1 MFRLRFGIAILASL
15 SLLSACSSTSSSPAT
30 VPSAASIAPS
40 VAATVSTAPA
50 STSAASAQTVT
61 AGQMTVA
68 VDQDMPYNG
77 VGTDGKLTGV
87 NGDVITEIAGKL
99 GLQINIQ
106 QMDFSPGLQA
116 IQSGRVD
123 TMTDCPVDTPQREG
137 VYNLSQ
143 GFFYIPLE
151 ISQRK
156 EENLNT
162 IEDIKGHTFGTIQG
176 YSEVPLYQAIP
187 WIGKN
192 LKLYP
197 TVDALIQ
204 DTIAGRLD
212 AFAIGSPTPAYAI
225 AQHPDYNLKYVLMA
239 PTPLLPETTAPGVCV
254 FPVNKSN
261 TTLVPAI
268 NTVLTT
274 MKTNGDLK
282 AIFAKYNMTD
292 PEFINGVTSSASPS
306 PSQ

>member
-1 MFRLRFGIAILASL
+1 MSLVRSGLVALAILSVVGACTSGAT
-15 SLLSACSSTSSSPAT
+15 SAP
-30 VPSAASIAPS
+30 P
-40 VAATVSTAPA
+40 AATGTVAPTAATGSTPPA
-50 STSAASAQTVT
+50 SATAVAVQTVT

-87 NGDVITEIAGKL
+87 NGDVLTEIASKL
-99 GLQINIQ
+99 GLQINVQ

-137 VYNLSQ
+137 IYNLTQ

-156 EENLNT
+156 DENLNT
-162 IEDIKGHTFGTIQG
+162 IEDIKGHSFGTIQG

-187 WIGKN
+187 WIGSK

-212 AFAIGSPTPAYAI
+212 AFAIGSPTTAYAI
-225 AQHPDYNLKYVLMA
+225 NQHPDYNLKYVLMA
-239 PTPLLPETTAPGVCV
+239 PTPLLPETTAPGVCI

-261 TTLVPAI
+261 TTLVPAM
-268 NTVLTT
+268 NTIITQ
-274 MKTNGDLK
+274 MKQNGDLK

-292 PEFINGVTSSASPS
+292 PEFINGVTATPAPSAS
-306 PSQ
+306 Q